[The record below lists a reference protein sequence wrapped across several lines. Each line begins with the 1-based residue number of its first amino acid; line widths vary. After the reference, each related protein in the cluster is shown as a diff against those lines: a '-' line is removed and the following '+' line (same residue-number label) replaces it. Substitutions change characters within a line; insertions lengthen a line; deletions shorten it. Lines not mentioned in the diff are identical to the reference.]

1 MLPSGRGGVVLMTD
15 NGRVEAGDYWLDDS
29 GSIIFLEAKVLLC
42 ALDAFKSR
50 IRDSRVDVLTDSRA
64 LLGSWQSEGGSN
76 TEIND
81 VIKAVLRCSQE
92 FNFSID
98 MHSDSNSR
106 RDLYG
111 NCLPHFT
118 PCHTPESSGIIVF
131 AQQLPVG
138 ENLYV
143 FPPFVLIGPLLRF
156 CIDQH
161 YQHPF
166 TIIVLDIQPRRYW
179 WDGYCK
185 PRELIDFSWGERATT

>member
-1 MLPSGRGGVVLMTD
+1 MRSSKRFLVTGLLQSELEYWRFLDDWSDCLPWRSERHITATLYCDASKRARGGVLMTD
-15 NGRVEAGDYWLDDS
+15 NGRVEAGDYWREDS
-29 GSIIFLEAKVLLC
+29 CSITFLEAKAFLC

-50 IRDSRVDVLTDSRA
+50 IRNSRVDVHTDSRA
-64 LLGSWQSEGGSN
+64 LLGLWQSEGGSN

-131 AQQLPVG
+131 AQ
-138 ENLYV
+138 
-143 FPPFVLIGPLLRF
+143 
-156 CIDQH
+156 
-161 YQHPF
+161 
-166 TIIVLDIQPRRYW
+166 
-179 WDGYCK
+179 
-185 PRELIDFSWGERATT
+185 